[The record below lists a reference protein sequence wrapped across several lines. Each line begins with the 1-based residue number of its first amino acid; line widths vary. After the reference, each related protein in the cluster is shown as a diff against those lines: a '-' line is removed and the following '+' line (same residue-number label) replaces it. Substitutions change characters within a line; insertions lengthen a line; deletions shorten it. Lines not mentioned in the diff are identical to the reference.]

1 MIERSG
7 FMTLRHMKI
16 FVAVCRTGSITAA
29 GKRLFLSQPSVSQAI
44 SELEQNYG
52 VKLFDRIS
60 RRLHI
65 TEAGTQL
72 LQYAEHIV
80 QLFDE
85 MEQGIKNWDS
95 VGKLRIGAS
104 ITVGSCYLPDIVK
117 QLMRKYP
124 ELQISA
130 TVDNSDAIEKAVT
143 ENGLDVAVIE
153 GAVHNPYLLQ
163 KPLLEDR
170 LTFLCS
176 VSHPLA
182 GRQNVP
188 VSRLQ
193 KEVFL
198 LREKGSASRERFDE
212 LALANGLE
220 AAPAWQSVSN
230 HAILRAVQAGLG
242 ISILPYLLAE
252 EYVQR
257 EEIALFTVQG
267 ITLQRKITAIWHKNK
282 YLTQSARDFLALW
295 NTAAYTPAAPGDPC
309 RLPYEREKE
318 TVPNHSSAE

>member
-163 KPLLEDR
+163 KPLLDDR
-170 LTFLCS
+170 LTFLC
-176 VSHPLA
+176 
-182 GRQNVP
+182 
-188 VSRLQ
+188 SRLQ